1 MITLGIE
8 TSCDDT
14 SVAVVKDGHTV
25 LSSLVSSQD
34 DIHKD
39 YGGIVPEMASRRH
52 TELLTPLTEQAL
64 KDAGLNI
71 SDIDGIAV
79 TNKPGLVG
87 SLLTGLSFAKGLSY
101 SQNIPFVGVNH
112 IIAHT
117 VGPFLSDDPSS
128 VESDKMIDAPVPTF
142 PLISLV
148 ISGGHTL
155 LLYFKDFLNYEVL
168 GSTRDDALG
177 EAFDKVAK
185 MLGLGYPGG
194 AIIDKLSK
202 LGNPKAF
209 HFKRVLLEKDSLDF
223 SFSGIKTA
231 VLNETKKVVNNCD
244 GKFRED
250 IAASFSASVTDIIET
265 KALRALETQ
274 GASTFTIAGGVA
286 ANSSIRERL
295 TTSLKKEGYNFIST
309 PPKYCSDNGA
319 MIACLGYYMLKA
331 GIKDDLNL
339 NAFARAF

>member
-1 MITLGIE
+1 MIVLGIE

-14 SVAVVKDGHTV
+14 SLAVVKDGHTV

-64 KDAGLNI
+64 KKAGLTI
-71 SDIDGIAV
+71 KDIDGIAV

-101 SQNIPFVGVNH
+101 SQNIPLVGVNH

-117 VGPFLSDDPSS
+117 VGPFLSDDTHKAELP
-128 VESDKMIDAPVPTF
+128 KF

-155 LLYFKDFLNYEVL
+155 LLYFNDFLNYEVL

-194 AIIDKLSK
+194 AVIDRLAKE
-202 LGNPKAF
+202 GNAKAY
-209 HFKRVLLEKDSLDF
+209 HFKRVLLEKESLDF

-231 VLNETKKVVNNCD
+231 VLNETKKAEDPHNE
-244 GKFRED
+244 KFRKD
-250 IAASFSASVTDIIET
+250 IAASFSACVTDIIET
-265 KALRALETQ
+265 KALRALDTH
-274 GASTFTIAGGVA
+274 GASTLTIAGGVA

-295 TTSLKKEGYNFIST
+295 TTTLKKEGYNFIGA

-331 GIKDDLNL
+331 GIKDDLNI
-339 NAFARAF
+339 NAQARFF

>member
-1 MITLGIE
+1 MIVLGIE

-14 SVAVVKDGHTV
+14 SLAVVKDGHTV
-25 LSSLVSSQD
+25 LTSLVSSQD

-64 KDAGLNI
+64 KKAGLTI
-71 SDIDGIAV
+71 KDIDGIAV

-101 SQNIPFVGVNH
+101 SQNIPLVGVNH

-117 VGPFLSDDPSS
+117 VGPFLNDAHSD
-128 VESDKMIDAPVPTF
+128 VESDIMTEAPTPAF

-155 LLYFKDFLNYEVL
+155 LLYFNDFLNYEVL

-194 AIIDKLSK
+194 AVIDRLAKE
-202 LGNPKAF
+202 GNAKAY

-231 VLNETKKVVNNCD
+231 VLNETKKAEDPHNE
-244 GKFRED
+244 KFRKD
-250 IAASFSASVTDIIET
+250 IAASFSACVTDIIET
-265 KALRALETQ
+265 KALRALDTH
-274 GASTFTIAGGVA
+274 GAATLTIAGGVA

-295 TTSLKKEGYNFIST
+295 TTTLKKEGYNFIGA

-331 GIKDDLNL
+331 GIKDDLNI
-339 NAFARAF
+339 NAQARFF